1 MAINRD
7 VLKSD
12 GKVLTVDEEVLKGNE
27 KAIKDNEKALKGN
40 EEAYYREMRRRYGP
54 QEALQS
60 HRGPYKM
67 RERHYG
73 AMERH

>member
-40 EEAYYREMRRRYGP
+40 EEAYHRETRRRQWAARGVTEP
-54 QEALQS
+54 PRAL
-60 HRGPYKM
+60 
-67 RERHYG
+67 
-73 AMERH
+73 

>member
-40 EEAYYREMRRRYGP
+40 IIEKRGGVNGP

-60 HRGPYKM
+60 HLGPYKV

>member
-12 GKVLTVDEEVLKGNE
+12 GKDLTVDEEVIKGNE

-40 EEAYYREMRRRYGP
+40 EEAYYREMRRRYWDT
-54 QEALQS
+54 
-60 HRGPYKM
+60 RGVT
-67 RERHYG
+67 
-73 AMERH
+73 

>member
-27 KAIKDNEKALKGN
+27 KAIKDNEKAWKGN
-40 EEAYYREMRRRYGP
+40 GEHIKEKWGGVNVP

-60 HRGPYKM
+60 NRGCYEV
-67 RERHYG
+67 REGHYG
-73 AMERH
+73 AMERR